1 METPHLRTWY
11 VFFQRRIQTPSTRP
25 ASTGKMM
32 ARRIEMKKE
41 RKVQSVNTSSIT
53 RIVTALYTSHG
64 TSSPRRRVRVLLTNQ
79 RSVSGC
85 GPMRA
90 DLAVTRSARMMLVA
104 ARAASTI
111 SSTLWCASTRSSPA
125 HTACVT

>member
-1 METPHLRTWY
+1 MEAPRLCTWY

-32 ARRIEMKKE
+32 ARRMEMKKE

-79 RSVSGC
+79 RSVH
-85 GPMRA
+85 P
-90 DLAVTRSARMMLVA
+90 AVDQ
-104 ARAASTI
+104 
-111 SSTLWCASTRSSPA
+111 
-125 HTACVT
+125 

>member
-41 RKVQSVNTSSIT
+41 RKVQRVNTSSIT

-64 TSSPRRRVRVLLTNQ
+64 TSSPRRRVRVLTNQ